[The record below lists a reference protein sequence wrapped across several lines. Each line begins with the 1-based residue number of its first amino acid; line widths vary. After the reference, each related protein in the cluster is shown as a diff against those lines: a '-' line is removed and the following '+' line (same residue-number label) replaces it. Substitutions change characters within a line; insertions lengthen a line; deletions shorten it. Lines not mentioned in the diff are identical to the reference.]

1 VELKPIL
8 EVQMHHFGRLGTA
21 AALIAA
27 AALATAGSAA
37 ARTHHSFGFGRSG
50 PGAVFVQSD
59 ALTGNTVTAYDRGRD
74 GTLTAA
80 ATYSTGGDGGQLS
93 GSVVDHLASQNSLV
107 YDAGPGLLFAVNAGS
122 NTVSE
127 FGVRGDRLQL
137 LQVIPSGG
145 SFPVSIAVHGDLV
158 YVLNGLDGGSVQGYR
173 LFFGRL
179 VPLPGSHRSLGL
191 DPNATPQFTNTPGDI
206 AFTPDGRNLLVTTK
220 ANGNSIDVFGLQ
232 PSGLISS
239 SPTVNTEPG
248 LTPFALAFETDGQ
261 VAVADAG
268 NNAVQTLRLG
278 PGGVL
283 TPVSSAATGLSA
295 TCWVVADG
303 PLLFAGNAGSGAE
316 SGLIDWGGSLSLLS
330 TTTTDAGTV
339 DGAVTSDGRYL
350 YVQTG
355 GAGIVDEFQVGFA
368 GSLSEIGSVTVPDG
382 IGGQGIATS

>member
-1 VELKPIL
+1 
-8 EVQMHHFGRLGTA
+8 MHHFGRLGTTA
-21 AALIAA
+21 AVIAA

-37 ARTHHSFGFGRSG
+37 ARTHSSFGFGRSD

-59 ALTGNTVTAYDRGRD
+59 GLTGNTVTAYDRGRD

-80 ATYSTGGDGGQLS
+80 GTYATGGNGGQLG
-93 GSVVDHLASQNSLV
+93 GSMVDHLASQNSLV
-107 YDAGPGLLFAVNAGS
+107 YDAGPGLLLAVNAGS

-127 FGVRGDRLQL
+127 FAVRGDRLQL
-137 LQVIPSGG
+137 LQVVPSGG
-145 SFPVSIAVHGDLV
+145 NFPVSIAVHGDLV

-173 LFFGRL
+173 LLFDRL
-179 VPLPGSHRSLGL
+179 LPLPGSHRSLGL

-220 ANGNSIDVFGLQ
+220 ANGNSIDVFGVQ
-232 PSGLISS
+232 PGGLISS
-239 SPTVNTEPG
+239 SPMVNTEPG
-248 LTPFALAFETDGQ
+248 LVPFAFAFEGDSQ
-261 VAVADAG
+261 VAVSDAG

-283 TPVSSAATGLSA
+283 SPISSAATGQMA

-303 PLLFAGNAGSGAE
+303 PLLFAGNAGSGTE
-316 SGLIDWGGSLSLLS
+316 SGLVDLFGSVSLLS

-339 DGAVTSDGRYL
+339 DGAVSPDGRYL